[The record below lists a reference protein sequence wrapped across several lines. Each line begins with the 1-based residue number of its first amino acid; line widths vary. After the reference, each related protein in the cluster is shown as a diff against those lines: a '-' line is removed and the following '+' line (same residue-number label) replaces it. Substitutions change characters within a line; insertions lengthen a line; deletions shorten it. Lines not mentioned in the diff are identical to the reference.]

1 MNVFDAL
8 VLFCLGY
15 GLIRGLVKGF
25 IIEISGVL
33 ALVFGVFGA
42 LQFAMGVTYLIKD
55 WIALDSR
62 LIQGISF
69 LLLFIAITYGISLL
83 AKMLTKTLQIVALGL
98 FNRLAGGLFGL
109 IKWTLILTAIV
120 LLFNQVDRV
129 LSIVPEA
136 FLAESISHPILLEF
150 SGILFEWIQVFEPL
164 PPQEL
169 I

>member
-33 ALVFGVFGA
+33 ALVLGVFGA
-42 LQFAMGVTYLIKD
+42 LQFASGVTYLIKD

-136 FLAESISHPILLEF
+136 FLAESISHPILLEL
-150 SGILFEWIQVFEPL
+150 SGVLFE
-164 PPQEL
+164 
-169 I
+169 

>member
-33 ALVFGVFGA
+33 ALVLGVFGA
-42 LQFAMGVTYLIKD
+42 LQFAAGVTYVIKD
-55 WIALDSR
+55 WITLDSR

>member
-33 ALVFGVFGA
+33 ALVLGVFGA
-42 LQFAMGVTYLIKD
+42 LQFATGVTYLIKD

>member
-15 GLIRGLVKGF
+15 GLIRGLIKGF

-33 ALVFGVFGA
+33 ALILGVFGA
-42 LQFAMGVTYLIKD
+42 LQFAAGVAYLIED

-62 LIQGISF
+62 LILGISF
-69 LLLFIAITYGISLL
+69 LLLFIAIVYGISLL

-98 FNRLAGGLFGL
+98 INRLAGGLFGL
-109 IKWTLILTAIV
+109 IKWILILTAVVMI
-120 LLFNQVDRV
+120 FNQIDYV
-129 LSIVPEA
+129 LSLFPEA
-136 FLAESISHPILLEF
+136 FLEGSISHPILVELSEM
-150 SGILFEWIQVFEPL
+150 LFEWVLAFDPL
-164 PPQEL
+164 STQEL

>member
-1 MNVFDAL
+1 
-8 VLFCLGY
+8 
-15 GLIRGLVKGF
+15 
-25 IIEISGVL
+25 
-33 ALVFGVFGA
+33 
-42 LQFAMGVTYLIKD
+42 
-55 WIALDSR
+55 
-62 LIQGISF
+62 
-69 LLLFIAITYGISLL
+69 
-83 AKMLTKTLQIVALGL
+83 MLTKTLQIVALGL

>member
-33 ALVFGVFGA
+33 ALVLGVFGA

>member
-33 ALVFGVFGA
+33 ALVLGVFGA
-42 LQFAMGVTYLIKD
+42 LQFAVGVTYLIKD
-55 WIALDSR
+55 WITLDSR

-129 LSIVPEA
+129 LSIVPEV

>member
-33 ALVFGVFGA
+33 ALVLGVFGA
-42 LQFAMGVTYLIKD
+42 LQFATGVTYLIKD
-55 WIALDSR
+55 WITLDSR

-136 FLAESISHPILLEF
+136 FLAESISHPLLLEF

>member
-33 ALVFGVFGA
+33 ALVLGVFGA
-42 LQFAMGVTYLIKD
+42 LQFASGVTYLIKD

-136 FLAESISHPILLEF
+136 FLAESISHPIFLEL

-164 PPQEL
+164 PTQEL

>member
-1 MNVFDAL
+1 MVSFTSFARTHCRESFVGIL
-8 VLFCLGY
+8 CIAFS
-15 GLIRGLVKGF
+15 GF
-25 IIEISGVL
+25 
-33 ALVFGVFGA
+33 
-42 LQFAMGVTYLIKD
+42 KD
-55 WIALDSR
+55 WITLDSR

-83 AKMLTKTLQIVALGL
+83 AKMLTKTLQIVALGI

-136 FLAESISHPILLEF
+136 FLAESISHSVLLEL

-164 PPQEL
+164 PTQEL

>member
-33 ALVFGVFGA
+33 ALVLGVFGA
-42 LQFAMGVTYLIKD
+42 LQFARGVTYLIKD

-83 AKMLTKTLQIVALGL
+83 AKMLTKTLQVVALGL

-120 LLFNQVDRV
+120 LLFNQVDLV

>member
-33 ALVFGVFGA
+33 ALFLGVFGA
-42 LQFAMGVTYLIKD
+42 LQFATGVTYLIKD

-136 FLAESISHPILLEF
+136 FLAESISHPILLEL
-150 SGILFEWIQVFEPL
+150 SGILFDWIQVFEPL
-164 PPQEL
+164 PTQTL

>member
-33 ALVFGVFGA
+33 ALVLGVFGA
-42 LQFAMGVTYLIKD
+42 LQFARGVTYLIKD

-120 LLFNQVDRV
+120 LLFNQVERV

>member
-33 ALVFGVFGA
+33 ALVLGVFGA
-42 LQFAMGVTYLIKD
+42 LQFATGVTYLIKD

-150 SGILFEWIQVFEPL
+150 SGILFEWIQ
-164 PPQEL
+164 L